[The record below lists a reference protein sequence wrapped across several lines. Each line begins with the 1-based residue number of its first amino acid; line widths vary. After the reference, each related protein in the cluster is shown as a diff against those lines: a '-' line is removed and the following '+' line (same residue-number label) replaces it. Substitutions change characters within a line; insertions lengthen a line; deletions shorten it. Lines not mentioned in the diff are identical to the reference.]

1 MALLLALFIVETVS
15 NQCHALNWY
24 KLLDLYVLRAILFFR
39 KTVILL
45 KLKNGRINRKSKEII
60 QLKLNVF

>member
-45 KLKNGRINRKSKEII
+45 KLKNGRINRKSK
-60 QLKLNVF
+60 